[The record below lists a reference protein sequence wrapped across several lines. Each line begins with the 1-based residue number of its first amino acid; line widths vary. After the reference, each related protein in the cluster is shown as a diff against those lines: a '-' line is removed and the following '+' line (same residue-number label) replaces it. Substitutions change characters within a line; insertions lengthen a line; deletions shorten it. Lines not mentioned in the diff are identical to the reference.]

1 MKFHVEK
8 KGIRVLGIAE
18 SFKKTSTCSTLAGIV
33 MRRDLV
39 IDGMIFGNATIEGND
54 ATQSILSMYG
64 SLKRN
69 DINCIMLD
77 GLIISMYNII
87 NGKEIH
93 ESTNVP
99 IIAITFKDSEG
110 LDGAINHHFSTDSR
124 IKLEQYH
131 KLGMRDKILLRTR
144 KSLFIR
150 YWGIGLKEASTIVNS
165 FTLQGSIPE
174 PIRIA
179 KISARA
185 NIRNK

>member
-1 MKFHVEK
+1 MKFHAEK
-8 KGIRVLGIAE
+8 RGIRVLGIAE

-39 IDGMIFGNATIEGND
+39 IDGMVFGNVTIEGND
-54 ATQSILSMYG
+54 STQNILSMYR

-87 NGKEIH
+87 DGKELG
-93 ESTNVP
+93 ENTNVP
-99 IIAITFKDSEG
+99 VIAITFKDSEG
-110 LDGAINHHFSTDSR
+110 LEGAIQHHFSNDSKL
-124 IKLEQYH
+124 KLEQYR
-131 KLGMRDKILLRTR
+131 KLGQRDKILLKTS
-144 KSLFIR
+144 KTLFIR
-150 YWGIGLKEASTIVNS
+150 YWGIGSKEASMIVNS

-179 KISARA
+179 KLAARA
-185 NIRNK
+185 SMRSK